1 MPQTPSFPKFLNVA
15 FRGWLR
21 AAPTAQQNQRACKQ
35 QHGMGQP
42 QHGKKDVF
50 TASQVCFVT
59 QRTAAHRQLLPCSS
73 FKAGPAVMLSSTYS
87 LQLHWAYSCR
97 AAKVVLDIFF
107 FFSPSLCNVLH
118 YYIPPT
124 VSEEKSES
132 RYLIFP
138 ILIERSHAFSTSYC
152 ITPLYGVALIQCW
165 MKLKRRISVDILPY
179 AWMHF

>member
-1 MPQTPSFPKFLNVA
+1 MPQTPSFPKFLNVS

-42 QHGKKDVF
+42 QHGKKGVF

-59 QRTAAHRQLLPCSS
+59 QRTAAHRQLLPRSS
-73 FKAGPAVMLSSTYS
+73 FKAGPAVMAVLH
-87 LQLHWAYSCR
+87 LQLATALGIQLQGSQGGTRH
-97 AAKVVLDIFF
+97 F

-152 ITPLYGVALIQCW
+152 IIPLYGVALIQCW